1 MIKKLF
7 GVAVLA
13 ALFAGPSFVSAA
25 DMPAASQPQSLQAL
39 LDGSLPGASL
49 QSADDIQVPLAAPAR
64 DEKAAAGPAPA
75 PGKTFTPVVQDAARV
90 KAIMKLIS
98 DIYNNNHLPYSQD
111 GTTFKNKEGKL
122 PQMPAGFYKEYT
134 LLTGNAPHVVT
145 IGNNTYEVAPDLS
158 ARGSERVIIGGGQ
171 KVYYTPDH
179 YKNFIL
185 LEVVY

>member
-1 MIKKLF
+1 MIKKIF
-7 GVAVLA
+7 GVALLA
-13 ALFAGPSFVSAA
+13 ALLAGPSFIAAA
-25 DMPAASQPQSLQAL
+25 DQGPGSRPEAFAEL
-39 LDGSLPGASL
+39 LDGALPGAAL
-49 QSADDIQVPLAAPAR
+49 QSQSDVQVPLALPAR

-90 KAIMKLIS
+90 KAIMKLVS
-98 DIYNNNHLPYSQD
+98 DIYNNQHLPYSQD

-122 PQMPAGFYKEYT
+122 PAMPAGFYKEYT

-145 IGNNTYEVAPDLS
+145 IGNNTYDVAPDLS

-171 KVYYTPDH
+171 KIYYTPDH